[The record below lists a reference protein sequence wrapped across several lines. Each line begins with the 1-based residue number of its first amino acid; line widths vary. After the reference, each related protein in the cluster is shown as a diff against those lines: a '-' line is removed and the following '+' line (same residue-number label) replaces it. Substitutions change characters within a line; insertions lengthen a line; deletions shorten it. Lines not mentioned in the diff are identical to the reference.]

1 MTIEQ
6 YDDSFVGKYV
16 IKKIV
21 LEPHHHHH
29 QQQQQLQKRKV
40 FQRDFDKSQKL

>member
-6 YDDSFVGKYV
+6 YDDSFVGKHV
-16 IKKIV
+16 IKKII
-21 LEPHHHHH
+21 LQPHHHQ